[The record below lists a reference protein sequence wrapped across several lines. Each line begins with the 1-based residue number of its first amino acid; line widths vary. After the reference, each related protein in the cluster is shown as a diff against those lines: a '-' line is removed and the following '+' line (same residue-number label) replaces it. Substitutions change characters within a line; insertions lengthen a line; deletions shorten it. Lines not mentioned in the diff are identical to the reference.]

1 MRRQRGGRIDAAARR
16 MLQFFQ
22 AALIDGGTK
31 LDAFSTAGWEA
42 FFAAEVAA
50 AGALTGLVFV
60 GLSINLSRILSG
72 AGLSGWAAE
81 ALIVLMGTLIVSSLV
96 LVPGQS
102 VNLLGAELFIVG
114 LVIWLLVTR
123 IQLQALNRHEYQ
135 TRDQVTIRI
144 LLGQLAT
151 LPFIIAAISILVG
164 FGGGLY
170 WIVLGIVFSYV
181 AALISAWV
189 LLVEILR

>member
-1 MRRQRGGRIDAAARR
+1 M
-16 MLQFFQ
+16 
-22 AALIDGGTK
+22 
-31 LDAFSTAGWEA
+31 DAFSTAGWEA
-42 FFAAEVAA
+42 FFTAEVAA

-72 AGLSGWAAE
+72 AGLSGRAGE
-81 ALIVLMGTLIVSSLV
+81 ALIVLMGTLILSSLV

-102 VNLLGAELFIVG
+102 TALLGAELFVVSLFVW
-114 LVIWLLVTR
+114 LVVTR
-123 IQLQALNRHEYQ
+123 IQLQAYTRHEFQ
-135 TRDQVTIRI
+135 TRDQVAMRI

-151 LPFIIAAISILVG
+151 LPFIIAAISIFAG

-170 WIVLGIVFSYV
+170 WMVIGIVFSYV